1 MGMRDPSQW
10 EPSDSAPPSP
20 AGASPRRA
28 GRPVA
33 AEWLVPVAAALFFV
47 DTFLS
52 WQRACVGF
60 RFIRSP
66 ISMCV
71 WANAWRG
78 AGGGFGAA
86 AGIVSIALAVWVV
99 LRLLQAGPGAPTGPR
114 SVERVLAWILVGA
127 GALKWLL
134 VLTRFAAPGAWLG
147 LVLLLVIAGAVSFGP
162 SRT

>member
-52 WQRACVGF
+52 WQRACVG
-60 RFIRSP
+60 
-66 ISMCV
+66 
-71 WANAWRG
+71 
-78 AGGGFGAA
+78 
-86 AGIVSIALAVWVV
+86 IVSIALAVWVV
-99 LRLLQAGPGAPTGPR
+99 LRLLQAGPAPRPALDR
-114 SVERVLAWILVGA
+114 SSACSRGSSS
-127 GALKWLL
+127 
-134 VLTRFAAPGAWLG
+134 APA
-147 LVLLLVIAGAVSFGP
+147 
-162 SRT
+162 R